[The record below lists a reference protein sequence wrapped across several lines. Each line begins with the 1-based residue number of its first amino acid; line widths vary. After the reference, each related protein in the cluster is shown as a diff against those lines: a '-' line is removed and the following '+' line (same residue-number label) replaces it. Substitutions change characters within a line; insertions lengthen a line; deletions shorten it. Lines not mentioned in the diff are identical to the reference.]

1 MPSSSFIFRNFK
13 ANLLLL
19 LLKWHRTAGA
29 SLATIGNK
37 KSLATFFSCYFEVY
51 IGEIEPE
58 NQFERS
64 FPPSGEV
71 LRQCP
76 PWCLVD
82 SDLEELV
89 VSCLSRGAHAAR
101 LGHEEP
107 ISSCFRSSNCISGI
121 GKTPCAEAKGE
132 ASTESCR
139 QEDQEGER
147 RPGNPF
153 SIDFLKLTNFLL
165 TKPHIFRCGNGK
177 ERGGKAKARTS
188 CPDCVGGSLPELV

>member
-1 MPSSSFIFRNFK
+1 M
-13 ANLLLL
+13 
-19 LLKWHRTAGA
+19 
-29 SLATIGNK
+29 
-37 KSLATFFSCYFEVY
+37 
-51 IGEIEPE
+51 
-58 NQFERS
+58 
-64 FPPSGEV
+64 
-71 LRQCP
+71 
-76 PWCLVD
+76 
-82 SDLEELV
+82 

-132 ASTESCR
+132 GSTESCQ

-177 ERGGKAKARTS
+177 EAAEPKHVPAVLTALEGLCLSLFDCFCPHVTS
-188 CPDCVGGSLPELV
+188 LINILFQ